1 VAFQI
6 TKNEYGEKLLKPL
19 VNLHVTP
26 NENII
31 NKVGGL
37 LLAKKQGFKT
47 AVFNKHQHYHTHYGG
62 PQFGSPPGYH
72 GEGPIFEGPHPPN
85 FGFGPGAVGPSGLGS
100 FGPPGPPA
108 GPPPSAFGPPAAF
121 GTPGQFG
128 PLGPN
133 YGGPP
138 GFYRD
143 AGSAGGIELDYN
155 PDAYNGTGSGYA
167 NQNYN
172 AQDYNHQNY
181 NAQDYNNQ
189 NYNAQDYN
197 NQNYN
202 QEQQPNFDY
211 NYQSIYPQASQGQNL
226 QNQYSNGPTGYAN
239 SYRNYDAKA
248 DNNFNNNN
256 FQSSNSYS
264 YPIPAPAPGAA
275 RGSKSVTF
283 PNSRRKRDTD
293 VPVPASL
300 DSDDGPILAELE
312 TEDERQAT
320 EKNEAQTP
328 ENNEKRSVN
337 TEKVIN
343 IRISVTEG
351 EKRKPWL

>member
-1 VAFQI
+1 LGLPFPSYGYSHFGAISPNGLNLGLLNVNPLVAFQI

-47 AVFNKHQHYHTHYGG
+47 AIFNKHQHYHNHYGPSSG
-62 PQFGSPPGYH
+62 PNFGPPPGYH
-72 GEGPIFEGPHPPN
+72 SEGPVFEGPHPPN
-85 FGFGPGAVGPSGLGS
+85 FGFGPGAVGPSGSGS
-100 FGPPGPPA
+100 FGPAGPPA
-108 GPPPSAFGPPAAF
+108 RPPPGAFGPPAAF
-121 GTPGQFG
+121 GTPGLYG

-143 AGSAGGIELDYN
+143 AGSASGIELDYN
-155 PDAYNGTGSGYA
+155 PAAFNGSEYA

-172 AQDYNHQNY
+172 DQDYNYQNY
-181 NAQDYNNQ
+181 
-189 NYNAQDYN
+189 
-197 NQNYN
+197 
-202 QEQQPNFDY
+202 QEQQPNYDY

-226 QNQYSNGPTGYAN
+226 QDQYSNNPTGYAN
-239 SYRNYDAKA
+239 SYRNYDEKA
-248 DNNFNNNN
+248 DNNYNNN

-264 YPIPAPAPGAA
+264 YPIPNPAPGAA

-300 DSDDGPILAELE
+300 DSDDGPILAESE
-312 TEDERQAT
+312 TEDVRQAT
-320 EKNEAQTP
+320 DKSEAQTA

-343 IRISVTEG
+343 IRVG
-351 EKRKPWL
+351 